1 MKNTPRAVAWLGT
14 ALVMMSA
21 GCGRSVTVGQ
31 LCDLTVDAGP
41 SQGVV
46 NLEAGT
52 CKAGLCLKPVLAPE
66 SSVIDPPTGATC
78 TDECSS
84 DSDCGGQLRNPS
96 NVEDTRCKSGF
107 VCGVPFVVGPL
118 CCKHYCLCKDFL
130 GPSGAQMPVA
140 CQGLDALASCQS
152 AAGSAAAAGIGQET
166 DLYISVSPVRQLDM
180 VFMIDDSPSMAPKV
194 SKLAQQFPKLLAE
207 LKDPSD
213 GRYPDLR
220 VAIIDSDL
228 GTGGAYPSG
237 SCGPTASPDA
247 SKSFGDL
254 GNFQMRGAVGCGAN
268 PDALWLDYYAHGKPA
283 SYNPTMD
290 MSQVFGCLAGN
301 LGALGCGQE
310 HQLQSFEF
318 ALTAQNLHQSQSSGL
333 QNGFLRPEA
342 YLGLV
347 ILSDEDDCSAA
358 TYNEMFGDKPELRGE
373 STSLRCATR
382 AHQCNGVNLTDVPP
396 GYPTSTKFEANF
408 ADCAARTDACPNAT
422 DGNAATDTSGPTT
435 CSPLKDIHHLA
446 QEIKALKVDPEDQ
459 IMVAGIFGWP
469 RTDADMANAK
479 YKIDF
484 VPGPRPEDADNQ
496 QGQEWDYWPVCY
508 DPDHE
513 PADPAAFDADAW
525 GWGAQGGLRI
535 SAFIDEFGANGRK
548 FSICE
553 RDFTS
558 AMRLFGDSIAMKL
571 QNLCIDAKLMDV
583 DPVTPGLQPDCRVV
597 YRVLE
602 VDSTTGKLTY
612 TESSQSLPMCPAG
625 ATPDTITADCWQ
637 LVIDNT
643 KCTVNGQLV
652 SVGCHR
658 GGRFELRPL
667 LLACEEK
674 AAVAKFSFNFRNGL
688 LLLGIGARSDRA
700 FRGPAIAWP
709 IRLPCVAPSRSHHPR
724 ARRWRARSHLGRPP
738 ESGAASGLPPV
749 VQRSSRKD
757 REELAV
763 AVAGF
768 PQRASPFRHS
778 RRSPPKRRVRSWS
791 LKRQPRARRPEAVP
805 CRPCSM

>member
-1 MKNTPRAVAWLGT
+1 MKNTPCAVTWFGT
-14 ALVMMSA
+14 AFLMMSV
-21 GCGRSVTVGQ
+21 GCGRSDTVGQ

-46 NLEAGT
+46 NLKAGA
-52 CKAGLCLKPVLAPE
+52 CKTGLCLKPVLAAG

-84 DSDCGGQLRNPS
+84 DSDCGGELRNPGD
-96 NVEDTRCKSGF
+96 VEDTRCKGGF

-130 GPSGAQMPVA
+130 GRSGGQMPVA
-140 CQGLDALASCQS
+140 CQGADALASCQS

-166 DLYISVSPVRQLDM
+166 DMYITVAPVRQLDM
-180 VFMIDDSPSMAPKV
+180 VFMIDNSPSMAPKV
-194 SKLAQQFPKLLAE
+194 SKLAQQFPKLLAA
-207 LKDPSD
+207 LKDPND

-228 GTGGAYPSG
+228 GTGGAYQSG

-268 PDALWLDYYAHGKPA
+268 ADALWLDYYAHGRLP
-283 SYNPTMD
+283 SYDPTMD
-290 MSQVFGCLAGN
+290 IGQVFACLAGN
-301 LGALGCGQE
+301 LGASGCGQE

-318 ALTAQNLHQSQSSGL
+318 ALAAQNLHQSQSGGL
-333 QNGFLRPEA
+333 QNAFLRPQA

-358 TYNEMFGDKPELRGE
+358 TSATNGGMFGDKPELRSE

-382 AHQCNGVNLTDVPP
+382 AHQCNGVNLTQVPP
-396 GYPTSTKFEANF
+396 GYPSSAKFEASF
-408 ADCAARTDACPNAT
+408 ADCAARTDSCPNAT

-435 CSPLKDIHHLA
+435 CSPLKDIHQLA
-446 QEIKALKVDPEDQ
+446 QEIKALKAYPDDQ

-469 RTDADMANAK
+469 RTGANGQPDMANAK
-479 YKIDF
+479 YKIDL

-496 QGQEWDYWPVCY
+496 QGQVWDYWPVCY

-513 PADPAAFDADAW
+513 PYDPATFDVDAW

-535 SAFIDEFGANGRK
+535 SAFIDEFGVNGLK
-548 FSICE
+548 SSICE
-553 RDFTS
+553 RDFTR
-558 AMRLFGDSIAMKL
+558 AMQPFGDTIATKL

-597 YRVLE
+597 YRVPE
-602 VDSTTGKLTY
+602 VDSTTGKVTF
-612 TESSQSLPMCPAG
+612 TESSQSLPICRAG
-625 ATPDTITADCWQ
+625 ATADTITADCWQ

-643 KCTVNGQLV
+643 KCPVNGQLFNV
-652 SVGCHR
+652 VRTAAEIANGPLTGGTKIVMQCWTCPDFTSRPGC
-658 GGRFELRPL
+658 
-667 LLACEEK
+667 
-674 AAVAKFSFNFRNGL
+674 
-688 LLLGIGARSDRA
+688 DY
-700 FRGPAIAWP
+700 
-709 IRLPCVAPSRSHHPR
+709 
-724 ARRWRARSHLGRPP
+724 
-738 ESGAASGLPPV
+738 
-749 VQRSSRKD
+749 
-757 REELAV
+757 
-763 AVAGF
+763 
-768 PQRASPFRHS
+768 
-778 RRSPPKRRVRSWS
+778 
-791 LKRQPRARRPEAVP
+791 
-805 CRPCSM
+805 